1 MQPLALGEIAATP
14 WPLHPLWFC
23 VMALAIPAAVWLVL
37 AWRRVLLECPNR
49 IRRAGVKEMKR
60 LLKKLQRSD
69 RAPQPA
75 HLHAWLRATA
85 RAWDVR
91 TSAPCVGEVTE
102 AAHALTGD
110 PSVSARWRELW
121 QQTEHGLY
129 APDAHPA
136 PDWLERA
143 ISAAATVGVPKR
155 QRWFP
160 NRLADWVP
168 CVVLST
174 FVLCLVAAPVTD
186 ADVPW
191 SAPPVSEPAAA
202 EFSTEQSSAVS
213 EALDEDIPTEEM
225 PQVVLSPDDA
235 QAARAAL
242 QAHWNDWAAHRNLAA
257 YLTQEGDLNR
267 AIAHA
272 TAAFVQHPSASVTR
286 ETLLAAY
293 GETPSV
299 DPNLRRMLS
308 GPWYQRLPTLFSPA
322 GWQRLALVA
331 GLIVAA
337 GLSAMIIAWYLPA
350 GGGVRVPAHWSS
362 AGRAAAAVGTVV
374 MLMAVSNWNAY
385 GTLSQPAAAIL
396 LRNAN
401 ASPVPTELVPVEE
414 TSPLAAGA
422 VVLTHGKFL
431 GWREVSSKRPEVS
444 GWIRSSA
451 VMPLYAGRQ

>member
-1 MQPLALGEIAATP
+1 MQPLPLGEIAATP

-23 VMALAIPAAVWLVL
+23 VMALAVPAAVWLVL

-49 IRRAGVKEMKR
+49 VRRAGVKEMKR

-75 HLHAWLRATA
+75 HLHAWLRASA
-85 RAWDVR
+85 RAWNVR
-91 TSAPCVGEVTE
+91 TSAPCVAEVTE

-110 PSVSARWRELW
+110 PSVSARWRDLW

-129 APDAHPA
+129 APDARPA

-168 CVVLST
+168 CVALSM

-191 SAPPVSEPAAA
+191 SAPPVSEPEA
-202 EFSTEQSSAVS
+202 ESSAEPPS
-213 EALDEDIPTEEM
+213 AAPDSLDEDSPAEEM
-225 PQVVLSPDDA
+225 PQLVVSAEDA
-235 QAARAAL
+235 QAAQAAL
-242 QAHWNDWAAHRNLAA
+242 QAHWNDWAAHLNLAA

-272 TAAFVQHPSASVTR
+272 TAAFVQHPAASVTR
-286 ETLLAAY
+286 DTLLAAY

-299 DPNLRRMLS
+299 DANLRRLLS
-308 GPWYQRLPTLFSPA
+308 GSWYQRLPTLLSPA

-331 GLIVAA
+331 GLIFAA
-337 GLSAMIIAWYLPA
+337 GLSGMIVAWYLPA
-350 GGGVRVPAHWSS
+350 SGGMRVPAQWLW
-362 AGRAAAAVGTVV
+362 AGRAAAAVGAVV

-385 GTLSQPAAAIL
+385 GTLSRPAAAIL
-396 LRNAN
+396 IQNTN

-422 VVLTHGKFL
+422 VVLTHGTFL
-431 GWREVSSKRPEVS
+431 GWREVSSTRPEVS
-444 GWIRSSA
+444 GWVRSHA
-451 VMPLYAGRQ
+451 VMPLYASRP